1 MRDRF
6 DVEAKLVLDRAREEA
21 IRFNHEQIRTEHIL
35 LALLS
40 DVRIRD
46 LLFRLGMTK
55 TDVRSAIER
64 EIVKGPRLVID
75 VVEMRTEEVR
85 DVIDSTLEE
94 VDGFGHTMVRSGH
107 LLLGLLKASD
117 GVARKVLEG
126 FGTTL
131 DGARHEVLEFLADL
145 DAEEPGAA

>member
-40 DVRIRD
+40 DARIRD
-46 LLFRLGMTK
+46 LLFRLGMTR

-64 EIVKGPRLVID
+64 EVVRGPRLVID
-75 VVEMRTEEVR
+75 DVEVSTDEVR
-85 DVIDSTLEE
+85 DVIDCTIEE

-107 LLLGLLKASD
+107 LLLGLMKTQD
-117 GVARKVLEG
+117 TVGGRVLEG

-131 DGARHEVLEFLADL
+131 DGARHEVLEYLADL